1 MLKIALSP
9 PVYDAILAYFRH
21 HRDDEIALDELS
33 AEQWET
39 LKKIYVFLDD
49 VAQTTKALESNES
62 SLDNVLTAMDYI
74 LYRFEAMKEEY
85 KDDPIIASMVNSG
98 WAKMEKY
105 YNLTDESPAYIIA
118 LVMNPSMKWAYVQQ
132 QWRPEWL
139 PKAREMVLQYWK
151 DNYKPLPDTASLIA
165 NDSTTFT
172 NKFKDWKNRHTA
184 VSDIED
190 EYARY
195 CAS

>member
-105 YNLTDESPAYIIA
+105 TIDGRIA
-118 LVMNPSMKWAYVQQ
+118 CVHYCSCMNPSMKWAYVQQ

-139 PKAREMVLQYWK
+139 PKAREMVLQY
-151 DNYKPLPDTASLIA
+151 
-165 NDSTTFT
+165 
-172 NKFKDWKNRHTA
+172 
-184 VSDIED
+184 
-190 EYARY
+190 
-195 CAS
+195 

>member
-118 LVMNPSMKWAYVQQ
+118 LVMNPSMKWAYVQPVLGLVLSY
-132 QWRPEWL
+132 RIL
-139 PKAREMVLQYWK
+139 PILKVRNNNPV
-151 DNYKPLPDTASLIA
+151 
-165 NDSTTFT
+165 
-172 NKFKDWKNRHTA
+172 
-184 VSDIED
+184 
-190 EYARY
+190 
-195 CAS
+195 